1 MAEETLF
8 TKIIHGDIPST
19 EVYSDEEFYAFRDIN
34 PCAPTHVLIVPRK
47 PIPSI
52 ADADDKDAAM
62 LGRLLLVAAK
72 IARQEGLSENGYR
85 LVINTGDWGGQTV
98 FHLHLHL
105 IGGREMGWPPG

>member
-1 MAEETLF
+1 MVEETLF
-8 TKIIHGDIPST
+8 TKIIRGDIPST

-34 PCAPTHVLIVPRK
+34 PCAPTHILIVPRK
-47 PIPSI
+47 PLPSI
-52 ADADDKDAAM
+52 AEAKEEDATM
-62 LGRLLLVAAK
+62 LGRLLLTAAK

-85 LVINTGDWGGQTV
+85 LVINMGDWGGQTV